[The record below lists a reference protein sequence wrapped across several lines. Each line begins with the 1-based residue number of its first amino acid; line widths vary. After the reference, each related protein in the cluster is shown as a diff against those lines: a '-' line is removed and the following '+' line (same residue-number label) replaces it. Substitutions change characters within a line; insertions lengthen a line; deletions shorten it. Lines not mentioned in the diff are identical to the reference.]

1 MNLNT
6 DQTLGFLGYG
16 NMGSAI
22 LEGLVKLKVWPAERA
37 VVFDPSEERQ
47 ALGRT
52 LGVEVADSPQALAA
66 TSDVLV
72 LAVKPQVMGDAL
84 AEIKD
89 SVKPGTL
96 AISIAAGV
104 SIGFIADK
112 LGGQVRVAR
121 VMPNTPCLAHA
132 GAAGIALGP
141 GCTEDDETLVAALFN
156 TIGMSV
162 LVQESELD
170 AVTAVSGSGPAYF
183 FYLVE
188 CLTQAGVEEG
198 LSEDVAQAL
207 AAQTL
212 YGAGRLLHSSE
223 DDAAELRRKVTS
235 PGGTTA
241 AALAQYE
248 ADDLAGVVRRA
259 VKAAADRSREL
270 GQ

>member
-6 DQTLGFLGYG
+6 EQTLGFLGFG

-22 LEGLVKLKVWPAERA
+22 LEGLVKLRVWPAERA
-37 VVFDPSEERQ
+37 RVYDPSEARQ
-47 ALGRT
+47 AEARS
-52 LGVEVADSPQALAA
+52 LGVGLAESPQALAA
-66 TSDVLV
+66 DSDVLV
-72 LAVKPQVMGDAL
+72 LAVKPQVMGEAL
-84 AEIKD
+84 DEIKD
-89 SVKPGTL
+89 SVKPGAL

-104 SIGFIADK
+104 SIGFIRNK
-112 LGGQVRVAR
+112 IGGPARVVR

-141 GCTEDDETLVAALFN
+141 GCTEEDQTLVGTLFD

-162 LVQESELD
+162 VVEEKDLD
-170 AVTAVSGSGPAYF
+170 AVTEVSGSGPAYF

-188 CLTQAGVEEG
+188 CLTKAGIEEG
-198 LSEDVAQAL
+198 LKEEVARAL